1 MESIQAVGFN
11 AAINITTLSYFS
23 TTQPPLINIAV
34 SSVLATNH
42 MTGTFTHSPW
52 PGETGCRWSSAC
64 LHRHSPGHLRAGAET
79 ENRSEPDTVVSS
91 RNLLYSSSV
100 INCRGSLFRNYPGM
114 QRQPESSLWSLTGA
128 SDLPKCQGDAFLCR
142 VACPRSPALAGD
154 SWAGVGVHVTGYLL
168 TATEPSEHFINVL
181 NKKIRKSLQH

>member
-34 SSVLATNH
+34 SSVSATNH

-64 LHRHSPGHLRAGAET
+64 LYRHSPGHLRAGAET
-79 ENRSEPDTVVSS
+79 GNRSEPDTVVSS

-100 INCRGSLFRNYPGM
+100 INWRGSLFRNYPGM
-114 QRQPESSLWSLTGA
+114 QRQPESSLWSLCSKWSAQMPRWRIPVSG
-128 SDLPKCQGDAFLCR
+128 SLSSLPSLGGGLMGRGGCTCHWVSTDCYRA
-142 VACPRSPALAGD
+142 
-154 SWAGVGVHVTGYLL
+154 
-168 TATEPSEHFINVL
+168 
-181 NKKIRKSLQH
+181 IRTLY